1 MVFIRAAEAK
11 DIPSLQTLF
20 LQLGYQTETAILA
33 QRITAPQSMMSALV
47 AETENAVCGV
57 IVINFILPVHE
68 NRLWALISALVIEES
83 SRGSGIGQQAQAAE
97 RLARDKQCAQIELS
111 SSEKRIRAH
120 QFYENNG
127 YKEVRKRFVKHL
139 S

>member
-1 MVFIRAAEAK
+1 MVFIRAAEAE

-47 AETENAVCGV
+47 ETENAVCGV

-68 NRLWALISALVIEES
+68 NRLWALISRWS
-83 SRGSGIGQQAQAAE
+83 SRSRHVDQG
-97 RLARDKQCAQIELS
+97 
-111 SSEKRIRAH
+111 
-120 QFYENNG
+120 
-127 YKEVRKRFVKHL
+127 
-139 S
+139 